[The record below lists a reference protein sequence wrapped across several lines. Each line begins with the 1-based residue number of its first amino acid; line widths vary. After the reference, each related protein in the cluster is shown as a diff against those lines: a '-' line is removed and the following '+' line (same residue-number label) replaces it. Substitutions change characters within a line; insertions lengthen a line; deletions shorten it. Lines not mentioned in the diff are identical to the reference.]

1 MRKGSAL
8 KIIRLFLFDILVI
21 FSSFIFSFFLRGVIS
36 VYSGVGLFEIY
47 NRYIGYY
54 LIVILVIKLAFFAL
68 FGMYRRVWKYASF
81 KDMVAILQSTA
92 VSTIF
97 VGLLFY
103 GLSQPVPWFGGATF
117 SLPYFP
123 RSILVIDFLLTL
135 VLVIIL
141 RFSERYFNELRFGRA
156 DARKK
161 RVLICG
167 AGDAGEMMVR
177 EMIRQKNSE
186 YVPAA
191 FLDDDPAKLKHQIHG
206 VRVVAPIEQMEDIA
220 QKLAIDEII
229 IAIPSAP
236 GNLRKEIALRAKA
249 LSIPCKTL
257 PSMYEVIDGRAFL
270 YQVREISIE
279 DILGR
284 EPVSIQ
290 APEIISAIKDR
301 AILVTGAG
309 GSIGSEICRQ
319 LIRFRPAKLIIL
331 DHSEN
336 NLFLIE
342 SELKTKYEFSQVYP
356 IVASIQV
363 RKVMEDV
370 FRRYKPSIVFHS
382 AAYKHVPLMQLN
394 PEAAIENNYIGTK
407 ILCRAALDY
416 GVERFVLLSTD
427 KAVRPSNVMG
437 ISKLLAEKHLQV
449 LTDKFGNKKTKFIT
463 VRFGNVLESNG
474 SVVNI
479 FKEQIE
485 NGGPVSVTHPKME
498 RYLMT
503 IPEASQLAIQACIMG
518 EGGEVYVL
526 NMGQPISILELAKN
540 MIKLFGMKPE
550 SDIGIVYTGPRNGE
564 KLSEELARDD
574 EEELVQSQFKHIF
587 EAKLKIK
594 PDYRELENIL
604 FCIEKEVQ
612 INDYNNLFKDIRRVV
627 PEFDEKV
634 IWYRSE

>member
-1 MRKGSAL
+1 
-8 KIIRLFLFDILVI
+8 
-21 FSSFIFSFFLRGVIS
+21 
-36 VYSGVGLFEIY
+36 
-47 NRYIGYY
+47 
-54 LIVILVIKLAFFAL
+54 
-68 FGMYRRVWKYASF
+68 
-81 KDMVAILQSTA
+81 
-92 VSTIF
+92 
-97 VGLLFY
+97 
-103 GLSQPVPWFGGATF
+103 
-117 SLPYFP
+117 
-123 RSILVIDFLLTL
+123 
-135 VLVIIL
+135 
-141 RFSERYFNELRFGRA
+141 
-156 DARKK
+156 
-161 RVLICG
+161 
-167 AGDAGEMMVR
+167 
-177 EMIRQKNSE
+177 
-186 YVPAA
+186 
-191 FLDDDPAKLKHQIHG
+191 
-206 VRVVAPIEQMEDIA
+206 
-220 QKLAIDEII
+220 
-229 IAIPSAP
+229 
-236 GNLRKEIALRAKA
+236 
-249 LSIPCKTL
+249 
-257 PSMYEVIDGRAFL
+257 MYEVIDGKAFL

-290 APEIISAIKDR
+290 TPEIISGIKDKTV
-301 AILVTGAG
+301 LVTGAG

-319 LIRFRPAKLIIL
+319 LIRFHPARLVIL

-342 SELKTKYEFSQVYP
+342 NELKTKYEFSQVYP

-370 FRRYKPSIVFHS
+370 FRRYKPSILFHS

-407 ILCRAALDY
+407 ILCRAAIDY

-479 FKEQIE
+479 FKQQIE

-503 IPEASQLAIQACIMG
+503 IPEASQLAIQACVMG
-518 EGGEVYVL
+518 SGGEIYVL

-550 SDIGIVYTGPRNGE
+550 SDIDIVYTGPRNGE

-574 EEELVQSQFKHIF
+574 EEELVQSPFKHIF
-587 EAKLKIK
+587 EAKLKIN

-604 FCIEKEVQ
+604 FCIEREVQ
-612 INDYNNLFKDIRRVV
+612 INDYNNLFKDIRKVV
-627 PEFDEKV
+627 PEFDEKA

>member
-8 KIIRLFLFDILVI
+8 KIIKLFLFDILVI

-36 VYSGVGLFEIY
+36 IYSGIGLFEIY
-47 NRYIGYY
+47 NKYIGYY
-54 LIVILVIKLAFFAL
+54 VLVILIIKLAFFVL
-68 FGMYRRVWKYASF
+68 FGMYRRVWKYASL
-81 KDMVAILQSTA
+81 KDMVAILEATA
-92 VSTIF
+92 LSTIF
-97 VGLLFY
+97 VGVIFY
-103 GLSQPVPWFGGATF
+103 VLSQPVPWFGGTTF

-123 RSILVIDFLLTL
+123 RSILIIDFLLTL
-135 VLVIIL
+135 VLIIIS
-141 RFSERYFNELRFGRA
+141 RFSERYFNELRFGKA
-156 DARKK
+156 DMRKK

-177 EMIRQKNSE
+177 EMIRQRNSE
-186 YVPAA
+186 YIPVA
-191 FLDDDPAKLKHQIHG
+191 FLDDDPTKLRHQIHG
-206 VRVVAPIEQMEDIA
+206 VRVIAPIEQMEEIV

-290 APEIISAIKDR
+290 TPEILSEIKDK
-301 AILVTGAG
+301 IVLVTGAG

-319 LIRFRPAKLIIL
+319 LFRFHPARLIIL

-336 NLFLIE
+336 SLFLVE
-342 SELKTKYEFSQVYP
+342 NELKTKYEFSQVYP

-407 ILCRAALDY
+407 ILCRAAIDY

-479 FKEQIE
+479 FKQQIE

-503 IPEASQLAIQACIMG
+503 IPEASQLAIQACVMG
-518 EGGEVYVL
+518 SGGEVYVL
-526 NMGQPISILELAKN
+526 NMGQPINILELAKN

-550 SDIGIVYTGPRNGE
+550 SDINIVYTGPRQGE

-574 EEELVQSQFKHIF
+574 EEELVQSPFKHIF
-587 EAKLKIK
+587 EAKLKIN

-604 FCIEKEVQ
+604 FCIEREVQ